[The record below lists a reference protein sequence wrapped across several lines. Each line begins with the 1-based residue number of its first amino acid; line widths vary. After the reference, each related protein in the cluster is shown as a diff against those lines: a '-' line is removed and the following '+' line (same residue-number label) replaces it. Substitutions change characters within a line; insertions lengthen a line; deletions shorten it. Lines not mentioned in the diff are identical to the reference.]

1 MKFLFATILSTTG
14 LRRWSMPLNLSSSR
28 LSSSAG
34 HLPPDSF
41 TIYMEMAKEILPASA
56 DEITTTRVAFG
67 LMAVVTNKE
76 NEKALALKD
85 KYSEKALALKER
97 DSEKE
102 LAMKEKDSEKEL
114 AMKEK
119 DIVTVLAL
127 KDKDIAFALEK
138 QRMETI
144 STQVDAFRMMEISTL
159 SQR

>member
-76 NEKALALKD
+76 NEKALALK
-85 KYSEKALALKER
+85 ER

>member
-85 KYSEKALALKER
+85 KYSEKALALKE
-97 DSEKE
+97 
-102 LAMKEKDSEKEL
+102 KDS
-114 AMKEK
+114 
-119 DIVTVLAL
+119 VTVLAL
-127 KDKDIAFALEK
+127 QDKDAAFALEK

-144 STQVDAFRMMEISTL
+144 STQVDAFRLMEINTL